1 MHLLIATRGYKPDVD
16 RFITELQGKYFPYKC
31 DKDKTNYAVAMNV
44 QPIQLWSLVFPE
56 DSLQQV
62 LRTIEP
68 RAFSGGMRKV
78 SFVLRKVLGLK
89 DLPKIDDKVLPMPIY
104 KTNIEIAALGIK
116 DDFKITDGELKGGEG
131 L

>member
-1 MHLLIATRGYKPDVD
+1 
-16 RFITELQGKYFPYKC
+16 
-31 DKDKTNYAVAMNV
+31 MNV

-56 DSLQQV
+56 DSLQQI

-68 RAFSGGMRKV
+68 RAFSRGMRKV
-78 SFVLRKVLGLK
+78 RFVLRKILGLK

-116 DDFKITDGELKGGEG
+116 DDFKITDGEIKGGEG